1 MYSLTKIVE
10 ISYYNMNRI
19 RLEWSRIWAVLGEH
33 FNKVGS
39 HANQEIAM
47 FAVDSLR
54 QLAMKFLER
63 GELAHFHFQKDF
75 LKPFEYIMG
84 RNRHAD
90 MRDMVVRCI
99 TQMVQSQV
107 RWFVGVKGAWV
118 GVQSHR
124 NAFRRRANHCRRATS
139 GRVGRMCFLSSHWRP
154 RTPSM
159 APASCTAMIIQ
170 RGPGLGSCV
179 RWRAVCS
186 EAIVTLAFDTTK
198 SIFTSYR
205 ASFWDSAFVDGIN
218 TLVEFVTSTDNHAIN
233 MEVCANAV
241 FVAPYRGEAHLTTWH
256 GPPFLGCRRLSTS
269 RSRRRRSM
277 TVMTAW
283 AATPTTRGMPRH
295 RPHLGLCPTYTM

>member
-1 MYSLTKIVE
+1 
-10 ISYYNMNRI
+10 MNRI

-107 RWFVGVKGAWV
+107 RAFCLFVCLFVSRVRGSVSNLIAMY
-118 GVQSHR
+118 SI
-124 NAFRRRANHCRRATS
+124 RRRANRCRRATS

-159 APASCTAMIIQ
+159 APASYMPIVIQ
-170 RGPGLGSCV
+170 RGPGLG
-179 RWRAVCS
+179 
-186 EAIVTLAFDTTK
+186 
-198 SIFTSYR
+198 
-205 ASFWDSAFVDGIN
+205 
-218 TLVEFVTSTDNHAIN
+218 
-233 MEVCANAV
+233 
-241 FVAPYRGEAHLTTWH
+241 
-256 GPPFLGCRRLSTS
+256 
-269 RSRRRRSM
+269 
-277 TVMTAW
+277 
-283 AATPTTRGMPRH
+283 
-295 RPHLGLCPTYTM
+295 